1 MFFMRF
7 LKKQFILKIQLTKPA
22 GTQMHTDQSI
32 KSKNL
37 QNLIFNIG
45 IHKQGL

>member
-1 MFFMRF
+1 MRF

-22 GTQMHTDQSI
+22 GTQSI